1 MRRYLRRYLVLSL
14 TMLSAP
20 ACVVHADGE
29 DCSYDEEYACYLEY
43 TPGYGYERV
52 CEWTVDPLICVDL
65 DEDDD
70 EPRYTRYPRRGV
82 SSGGATSSSGGTGGA
97 VSGEEPSTQEPPI
110 PPPGVGTEIECTRDG
125 QCGTGLCSE
134 GLCFYGC
141 ADVSECG
148 TGDVC
153 EAVEGVSICQA
164 PLEPAVQ
171 CTRSAECG
179 NTQVCLNAA
188 CHDSCQTTSDCSNA
202 LDRCLD
208 SICVPDRSIVSECL
222 LDRECAEGQVCI
234 DASCQAR

>member
-1 MRRYLRRYLVLSL
+1 
-14 TMLSAP
+14 MLSA
-20 ACVVHADGE
+20 AGCVVHADGD

-65 DEDDD
+65 DDDD
-70 EPRYTRYPRRGV
+70 DDPRYTRYPRRTV
-82 SSGGATSSSGGTGGA
+82 SSDAGSGAGGSASGGDASGGGAGTD
-97 VSGEEPSTQEPPI
+97 TQVPPV
-110 PPPGVGTEIECTRDG
+110 PPPGVGTDIECTRDG

-141 ADVSECG
+141 AEASECG

-153 EAVEGVSICQA
+153 EAVSGVSVCQA
-164 PLEPAVQ
+164 PEEPAVQ

-188 CHDSCQTTSDCSNA
+188 CHDSCETTSDCSNA

-208 SICVPDRSIVSECL
+208 FICVPDRSIVSECL

-234 DASCQAR
+234 DASCRAR